1 MKMMQSQREIY
12 NRLINRLEIIYK
24 TCDINGKK
32 CFFRSDCSLFAVDY
46 IGPFGSI
53 VVEYADNVA
62 DAELNRFED
71 GDLFRIED
79 QDEEKLF
86 QSIIR
91 EIEEQKKPPQD

>member
-1 MKMMQSQREIY
+1 MKTMQSQKEIY
-12 NRLINRLEIIYK
+12 NGLINRLESIYK
-24 TCDINGKK
+24 SRDINGKK
-32 CFFRSDCSLFAVDY
+32 CFLRSDCSLFAVDY
-46 IGPFGSI
+46 IGSFASA
-53 VVEYADNVA
+53 VVEYADNFT

-71 GDLFRIED
+71 GDLFSIVD